1 MEYGLVVV
9 WWVAVVGLA
18 LFGLPVAAWLCST
31 LPGRGAG
38 FSLGI
43 ALTIV
48 TLVAFWVGHLALGWV
63 ALGAGLV
70 ALAVAAVLAVRAGV
84 AIDRRAATEALV
96 VFTVVYLG
104 VLVVR
109 SVEPGITPGGEKFLD
124 FGLVA
129 SLYRAPQLPPEDFWF
144 AGESLIYYYGGHFL
158 ASLLTRLTGT
168 HPWFGF
174 NLSMAVFFGT
184 LAAGAYELAGS
195 IAASRSGDDSI
206 GSQSASHGSAGPD
219 SAITA
224 DSVTTADSAVDSRS
238 TGGRVTTGLYD
249 RRERVIAGVTAVF
262 FTIFASNPSTAI
274 RLLVR
279 RLPAA
284 IRDEAAT
291 AFAAAHSQLVTEWV
305 LEPIPQGYNYKVASR
320 IIPLTYDPFP
330 LFGIVRG
337 DIRPY
342 LLSTPF
348 LLVVAGLCYAYYRT
362 PATAVRRRRAVVF
375 GAIPIVG
382 GFMAVV
388 NTWSFPTVLGLLWL
402 SLTFADAEL
411 RSLLPASTATAV
423 DRFVGNPGSDTPR
436 SMVRGT
442 LARTIGAAGI
452 TVGAGVIGVLVALPF
467 LLGPVGSRPST
478 PIVVLEAAARSSL
491 GSLLLVHGAFLAVL
505 VATSFAWLRGRV
517 ATSVVTAGLLAF
529 LVLVAVA
536 PATLA
541 PFALF
546 GPLLAVG
553 WYALATDRDVGYEG
567 VLVVAGL
574 GLVLFAE
581 LVYVREGGGS
591 RFNTVVKTY
600 MPTWILWAS
609 ATGVLLPRLVRG
621 RGEWSWSR
629 RRQQV
634 GAVLAALLVI
644 STAVYGGVAL
654 KGHFDDPDTGG
665 STLDGLAA
673 AEENIPN
680 QVAAIRWLDDRSGRP
695 TIVAAPGIA
704 VYDWS
709 ASPAS
714 SLTGFPTIAGVSHE
728 IQYRSREAYVDRVRA
743 VNTVYLGSDG
753 WRAELLSRYDVEYV
767 YVGPAE
773 RDRYGDIRPFDGLPG
788 VTVAFSADDVTIY
801 AVNGSRLPES
811 DRNVSG

>member
-1 MEYGLVVV
+1 MEYGLVAV

-48 TLVAFWVGHLALGWV
+48 TLVAFWVGHLVLGWV
-63 ALGAGLV
+63 ALGAGLA
-70 ALAVAAVLAVRAGV
+70 ALAVAAVLAVRGGV
-84 AIDRRAATEALV
+84 TIDRRAAAEALV
-96 VFTVVYLG
+96 VFSVVYLG

-124 FGLVA
+124 FGLLA

-195 IAASRSGDDSI
+195 IAANRSSDDST
-206 GSQSASHGSAGPD
+206 GSRFASHESAGPD

-224 DSVTTADSAVDSRS
+224 DSTVDSRS
-238 TGGRVTTGLYD
+238 IANRVTTGL
-249 RRERVIAGVTAVF
+249 RGRHERVIAGVTAVF
-262 FTIFASNPSTAI
+262 FTICASNPSTAI

-279 RLPAA
+279 RLPGA
-284 IRDEAAT
+284 IRGEAAT

-305 LEPIPQGYNYKVASR
+305 LEPIPQEYNYKVASR

-375 GAIPIVG
+375 GAVPIVG
-382 GFMAVV
+382 GFMAIV

-411 RSLLPASTATAV
+411 RSLLPTSAATTV
-423 DRFVGNPGSDTPR
+423 DRFVDSAASAT
-436 SMVRGT
+436 MRGA

-452 TVGAGVIGVLVALPF
+452 TVGAGFVGVLAALPF

-505 VATSFAWLRGRV
+505 VAASFAWLRGRV
-517 ATSVVTAGLLAF
+517 ATSVVTAGLLGY
-529 LVLVAVA
+529 LVLVALA
-536 PATLA
+536 PTTLA
-541 PFALF
+541 AFALF
-546 GPLLAVG
+546 GPLLVVG
-553 WYALATDRDVGYEG
+553 WYVLATDRNVGFEG

-581 LVYVREGGGS
+581 LVYVQEGGGS

-600 MPTWILWAS
+600 MPTWVLWAS

-634 GAVLAALLVI
+634 GAVLAAVLVV

-654 KGHFDDPDTGG
+654 KSHFDDPDTGG

-673 AEENIPN
+673 AEENIPD
-680 QVAAIRWLDDRSGRP
+680 QVAAIRWLDNRSGRP

-704 VYDWS
+704 VYAWS

-743 VNTVYLGSDG
+743 VNTIYLGSDA

-767 YVGPAE
+767 YVGPSE
-773 RDRYGDIRPFDGLPG
+773 RDRYGDIRPFDGLLG
-788 VTVAFSADDVTIY
+788 VTVAFRADDVTIY
-801 AVNGSRLPES
+801 AVNHSRLSES